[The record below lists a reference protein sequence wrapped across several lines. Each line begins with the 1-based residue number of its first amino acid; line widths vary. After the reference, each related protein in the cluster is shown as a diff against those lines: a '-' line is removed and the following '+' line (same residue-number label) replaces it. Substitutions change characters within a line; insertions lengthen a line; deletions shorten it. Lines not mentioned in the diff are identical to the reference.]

1 MSSTAAKVIAA
12 VAILLTVVLAGLGY
26 KVSRKYAQD
35 AENAQK
41 VVQQEAQT
49 PRILAVVA
57 IKPLA
62 AYKKVEK
69 DSVALAEV
77 AVAPKDYYTS
87 LEDVVG
93 KEPLVDVDQGAPVT
107 RRYFAEGNVL
117 ARSIPE
123 GFQAVS
129 VEVSDVIGVGG
140 FVRPGDIVDVLLF
153 LRDGNDVE
161 NTQSRV
167 LLKDVRVLAY
177 EAMLVD
183 RPQGIKDDDKV
194 AQQQQRRQRTAVLA
208 VPEPMTTRLML
219 GASLGELRLALHGA
233 ARPVTEATASADIG
247 PVPAPETP
255 AAAGEPLPVAS
266 ASDMPSATLPVTQAS
281 GGLPATPEAVQAA
294 LQKQVPDKAI
304 TAQTLSKIEL
314 PPSQRKVVRERVIV
328 YRSSEVQT
336 VAP

>member
-12 VAILLTVVLAGLGY
+12 VAILLTVVLAILGY
-26 KVSRKYAQD
+26 KVSRDYA
-35 AENAQK
+35 AKSEAAQK
-41 VVQQEAQT
+41 QVQKQSET

-57 IKPLA
+57 LKPLA

-77 AVAPKDYYTS
+77 TVAPKDYYTS

-107 RRYFAEGNVL
+107 KRYFAEGNAL
-117 ARSIPE
+117 ARSVPQ

-129 VEVSDVIGVGG
+129 VEVTDIIGVGG
-140 FVRPGDIVDVLLF
+140 FVRPGDIVDVLLY

-161 NTQSRV
+161 NTQARV

-183 RPQGIKDDDKV
+183 RPKGLKDDEKA
-194 AQQQQRRQRTAVLA
+194 AQQQQGGRRQRTAVLA
-208 VPEPMTTRLML
+208 VPEPLTTKLML

-233 ARPVTEATASADIG
+233 NTGIAVATTTE
-247 PVPAPETP
+247 
-255 AAAGEPLPVAS
+255 GEPLVA
-266 ASDMPSATLPVTQAS
+266 ASSVPSATMPTVLAA
-281 GGLPATPEAVQAA
+281 GGLPATPEAVQAETK
-294 LQKQVPDKAI
+294 KQVPEKAI
-304 TAQTLSKIEL
+304 TAQQLSRVEP
-314 PPSQRKVVRERVIV
+314 PPSQQKTVRARVIV
-328 YRSSEVQT
+328 YRATEVET
-336 VAP
+336 VTP